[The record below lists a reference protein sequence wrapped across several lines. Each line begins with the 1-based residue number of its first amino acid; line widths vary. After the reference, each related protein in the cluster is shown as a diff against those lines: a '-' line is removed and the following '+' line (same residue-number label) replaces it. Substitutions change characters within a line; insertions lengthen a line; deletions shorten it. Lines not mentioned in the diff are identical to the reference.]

1 MVLSGALAQKPSNAG
16 HSWVFLNWLLGFR
29 RLGWEVLFLDSLT
42 PEMSDGP
49 IGQSENLAYLVSTM
63 ASFGM
68 GDDWSLFDRSDG
80 CLIAGLTRAEV
91 LGRLRRAD
99 FVLNVSGYL
108 VDEELL
114 AAARRRV
121 YLDIDPGFGQMWRER
136 GLHDPFAGH
145 DAFVTVA
152 ENIGRPDCGI
162 PTCGLEWITT
172 RQPVVLD
179 LWPARTGDA
188 MTYTSVGSWR
198 GPFDPVEYHGKT

>member
-91 LGRLRRAD
+91 LSIWTSIRDSGR
-99 FVLNVSGYL
+99 
-108 VDEELL
+108 
-114 AAARRRV
+114 
-121 YLDIDPGFGQMWRER
+121 
-136 GLHDPFAGH
+136 
-145 DAFVTVA
+145 
-152 ENIGRPDCGI
+152 CGAS
-162 PTCGLEWITT
+162 EVFTT
-172 RQPVVLD
+172 RL
-179 LWPARTGDA
+179 PATTRL
-188 MTYTSVGSWR
+188 
-198 GPFDPVEYHGKT
+198 